1 MTLDSSPAPTRP
13 LVLGHRGAPRE
24 ARENTLEAF
33 AAARGQGADG
43 VELDV
48 HRTADG
54 ALVVH
59 HDAAVDGFGVLA
71 DHTLAEIFDALP
83 FVPTLDAV
91 LDLCAGMLVNVEIK
105 NSPPDADFDPAERMA
120 EQVVELVVDRARRDS
135 VLVSSFHLLT
145 IDRVHALDPTIRTG
159 YLMVFDPSPHAALEL
174 AAARGHA
181 AIHPFLAALGPD
193 VVAGVV
199 ERGRELGVDVNAW
212 TVNDEGEITRLAGA
226 GVAAI
231 ITDIPDVALR
241 ALGRVTERQA

>member
-54 ALVVH
+54 ALVIH

-120 EQVVELVVDRARRDS
+120 EQLLTVPVHP
-135 VLVSSFHLLT
+135 LVSRE
-145 IDRVHALDPTIRTG
+145 DRRGCSGRQLRRP
-159 YLMVFDPSPHAALEL
+159 
-174 AAARGHA
+174 ARG
-181 AIHPFLAALGPD
+181 AI
-193 VVAGVV
+193 
-199 ERGRELGVDVNAW
+199 RG
-212 TVNDEGEITRLAGA
+212 
-226 GVAAI
+226 
-231 ITDIPDVALR
+231 
-241 ALGRVTERQA
+241 Q